1 MPSTQEEQISL
12 KLLVYKKTNK
22 VILAEAGKD
31 FVDVLFCFLTMP
43 LGTIARLV
51 QTSDLGPGGV
61 GCLSSLYGSVTNL
74 QDYDLLS
81 AFKNESFNCGD
92 LLARSVSVK
101 SDKVYN
107 GFVKDVATFIV
118 TDDLV
123 VIPNAMDS
131 SFGVLQKFGVKS
143 WSSIQEMTVN
153 VTKKKDYDYYPNQS
167 ASNYEKIRWEGYS
180 SIGSID
186 GLYNSIVGLNE
197 NKYLIAKEV
206 KNRLVDPGLAPQFKL
221 SMKS

>member
-1 MPSTQEEQISL
+1 MHNFTKHHPSATKL
-12 KLLVYKKTNK
+12 KSGVSQVIEIGYEGEFICSESQRLFKLKGLSNLNLNSSNHAFNSRRTN
-22 VILAEAGKD
+22 
-31 FVDVLFCFLTMP
+31 FVETS
-43 LGTIARLV
+43 GTIARLV

-61 GCLSSLYGSVTNL
+61 GCLSSFR
-74 QDYDLLS
+74 YDLLS
-81 AFKNESFNCGD
+81 AFKNESFQLRGS
-92 LLARSVSVK
+92 LARSVSVK

-153 VTKKKDYDYYPNQS
+153 VTKKKV
-167 ASNYEKIRWEGYS
+167 IFGLHFC
-180 SIGSID
+180 ID
-186 GLYNSIVGLNE
+186 G
-197 NKYLIAKEV
+197 
-206 KNRLVDPGLAPQFKL
+206 
-221 SMKS
+221 

>member
-1 MPSTQEEQISL
+1 MNFPCS
-12 KLLVYKKTNK
+12 
-22 VILAEAGKD
+22 
-31 FVDVLFCFLTMP
+31 
-43 LGTIARLV
+43 
-51 QTSDLGPGGV
+51 
-61 GCLSSLYGSVTNL
+61 
-74 QDYDLLS
+74 YDLLS
-81 AFKNESFNCGD
+81 AFKNESFNWGD

-153 VTKKKDYDYYPNQS
+153 VTKKKVIFDTGS
-167 ASNYEKIRWEGYS
+167 AKMFFIVQVNF
-180 SIGSID
+180 D
-186 GLYNSIVGLNE
+186 GFVLSTE
-197 NKYLIAKEV
+197 TIA
-206 KNRLVDPGLAPQFKL
+206 Q
-221 SMKS
+221 

>member
-1 MPSTQEEQISL
+1 MNFPCS
-12 KLLVYKKTNK
+12 
-22 VILAEAGKD
+22 
-31 FVDVLFCFLTMP
+31 
-43 LGTIARLV
+43 
-51 QTSDLGPGGV
+51 
-61 GCLSSLYGSVTNL
+61 
-74 QDYDLLS
+74 YDLLS

-153 VTKKKDYDYYPNQS
+153 VTKKKILDLLKCSLLSKSTLTDLFLVQKPLLN
-167 ASNYEKIRWEGYS
+167 
-180 SIGSID
+180 
-186 GLYNSIVGLNE
+186 NSI
-197 NKYLIAKEV
+197 
-206 KNRLVDPGLAPQFKL
+206 FSL
-221 SMKS
+221 STFEKSRTMTTIQIKVQVIMRKSGGKDILL

>member
-1 MPSTQEEQISL
+1 MQLRPGNSSLEYCRSL
-12 KLLVYKKTNK
+12 KFNIDDTEPLRH
-22 VILAEAGKD
+22 
-31 FVDVLFCFLTMP
+31 FLCMNFP
-43 LGTIARLV
+43 C
-51 QTSDLGPGGV
+51 S
-61 GCLSSLYGSVTNL
+61 
-74 QDYDLLS
+74 YDLLS

-143 WSSIQEMTVN
+143 WGSIQEMTVN
-153 VTKKKDYDYYPNQS
+153 VTKKKV
-167 ASNYEKIRWEGYS
+167 IFGLHFC
-180 SIGSID
+180 ID
-186 GLYNSIVGLNE
+186 G
-197 NKYLIAKEV
+197 
-206 KNRLVDPGLAPQFKL
+206 
-221 SMKS
+221 